1 MVTRIGPWGPCTTT
15 KVLVGL
21 LLLAGRD
28 VTPSMSSSSSSIT
41 SGSVKTN
48 DKVVIMIKEVI
59 RPTVVSHNWDRQDEL
74 FHFLF
79 VKIIKF

>member
-1 MVTRIGPWGPCTTT
+1 M
-15 KVLVGL
+15 LVGL

-79 VKIIKF
+79 VKKIKF